1 MQHLDLASNAF
12 WGEGTAW
19 MPADNTDRPSREI
32 KSSPRESEKRSRAE
46 QPIVIFGGRG
56 SGLLVAFAIERMA
69 TVSPRRCLGFL
80 NDVEGRDTRIGGY
93 SFLGSFESWEQLQ
106 PDAQFIAPLHKA
118 GAMQHRSNIIRSLR
132 IDRPRWTNVVDPS
145 AVVANDVIH
154 GVGVFVQAG
163 SCVMPGSRIGS
174 HVAIRGGAQVSHDC
188 VVEDFAFVGLNAS
201 LCGYSRICEGAHIS
215 PGAVIRDGITVGC
228 FSVAGL
234 GAVVTKDVPDR
245 VIVAGNPAR
254 VIGTIEDAV
263 I

>member
-1 MQHLDLASNAF
+1 
-12 WGEGTAW
+12 
-19 MPADNTDRPSREI
+19 MPADDTDRPSRES
-32 KSSPRESEKRSRAE
+32 KPSPGVPEK
-46 QPIVIFGGRG
+46 IVIFGGRG

-69 TVSPRRCLGFL
+69 TMPPRRCLGFL
-80 NDVEGRDTRIGGY
+80 NDVEERDTRIGGY
-93 SFLGSFESWEQLQ
+93 PCLGPFRSWEQLQ

-118 GAMQHRSNIIRSLR
+118 GAMPHRSNIIRSLG
-132 IDRPRWTNVVDPS
+132 IDHPRWSNVVDPG

-163 SCVMPGSRIGS
+163 ACVMPGSRIGS

-254 VIGTIEDAV
+254 IVGTIEDAV

>member
-1 MQHLDLASNAF
+1 
-12 WGEGTAW
+12 

-32 KSSPRESEKRSRAE
+32 KPSPGESEKRSRAE

-69 TVSPRRCLGFL
+69 TMSPRRCLGFL
-80 NDVEGRDTRIGGY
+80 NDVEERDSRIGGY
-93 SFLGSFESWEQLQ
+93 SFLGSFESWQQLQ
-106 PDAQFIAPLHKA
+106 PDVQFIAPLHKA
-118 GAMQHRSNIIRSLR
+118 GAMQHRANIIRGLR
-132 IDRPRWTNVVDPS
+132 IDRPRWTNVVDPG
-145 AVVANDVIH
+145 AVVANGVIH
-154 GVGVFVQAG
+154 GVGVFVQAA

-201 LCGYSRICEGAHIS
+201 LCGYSRIGEGAHIS

-245 VIVAGNPAR
+245 AIVAGNPAR
-254 VIGTIEDAV
+254 VIGTVEDAV